1 MVTHYVPVLPLLL
14 NIQNKSKYYLFM
26 QRFSTEF
33 YITDRKSGI
42 RALVNAGT
50 NCKVFPLVIESRLIE
65 TTRKCRVLSSH
76 LQSWLRE
83 RNLSAEARPLRLEE
97 G

>member
-1 MVTHYVPVLPLLL
+1 MT
-14 NIQNKSKYYLFM
+14 SSFFM

-83 RNLSAEARPLRLEE
+83 RNLSAEARALRLEE